1 MPVGEETWIRKLK
14 GERVGYDRMSL
25 KRRVYGERPFAR
37 KRAETVIKEAARLA
51 QNIELLEE
59 KFPEG
64 FGNLIREIK
73 LWR

>member
-1 MPVGEETWIRKLK
+1 
-14 GERVGYDRMSL
+14 MSL

-64 FGNLIREIK
+64 FGNLIKEIK